1 MSSCN
6 WTPGRICRFFGDQA
20 SSIQVRFHVAPLFCH
35 LKLCSSRHGQLEDR
49 DPYRLKDRNGEP
61 VLCFRCGTSA
71 LPPGVAAS
79 APATKRARME
89 TSGATHPE
97 SGRSI
102 VSCDYCH
109 LHWHLDCVDPP
120 MSCMPPWGRKWMCPN
135 HADRIFVGLNP
146 ASYYWTKLTELDA
159 SNRSGVYRSQ
169 MRRLL
174 TSLNLTNPTT
184 AILRSF
190 S

>member
-1 MSSCN
+1 MLQRSDLPDLSMSLRLLVS
-6 WTPGRICRFFGDQA
+6 
-20 SSIQVRFHVAPLFCH
+20 CH
-35 LKLCSSRHGQLEDR
+35 LKLCPSRHGQLEDR

-79 APATKRARME
+79 APATKRARTG
-89 TSGATHPE
+89 TSGTAHPAG
-97 SGRSI
+97 GRSI

-135 HADRIFVGLNP
+135 HADRIFVSLKSLLFGTILI
-146 ASYYWTKLTELDA
+146 ECCQ
-159 SNRSGVYRSQ
+159 SNRNGVYRRPT
-169 MRRLL
+169 RRL
-174 TSLNLTNPTT
+174 SISPNLINPTT
-184 AILRSF
+184 ETSRLF